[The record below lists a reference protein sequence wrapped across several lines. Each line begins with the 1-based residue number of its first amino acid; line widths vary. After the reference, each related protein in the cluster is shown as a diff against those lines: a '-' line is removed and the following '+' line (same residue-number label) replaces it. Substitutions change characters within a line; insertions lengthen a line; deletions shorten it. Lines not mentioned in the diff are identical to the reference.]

1 MHGYGSGKGVKAG
14 QVKINAMHLKNK
26 FHCRSI
32 LFVPASRPSRYRK
45 AVAGGADIA
54 CVDLEDVITPGIKVA
69 AWQNVRNLFT
79 SSDGLRVLKINPL
92 SSESGL
98 RDVLLLLEQVS
109 KPDIIL
115 LPKVESAEEIA
126 WLNQL
131 IEPVEQPI
139 GLLPLIETAK
149 GLQNSREIA
158 TSKNV
163 LAIAFGSVGLCT
175 EIGVDMS
182 WDSLFYARSRILQ
195 AATYA
200 NIGAI
205 DGPCFDLEDTEG
217 LLREAQRVAALGFSG
232 KVALNPRQ
240 IDPIHQGFSPTEESL
255 QSAHKIVQAFKANS
269 NRVLVVDGRMV
280 DLPVIER
287 ALKLVSP
294 IEK

>member
-1 MHGYGSGKGVKAG
+1 M
-14 QVKINAMHLKNK
+14 KINAMHLKNK

-32 LFVPASRPSRYRK
+32 LFVPAARPSWYRK

-54 CVDLEDVITPGIKVA
+54 CVDLEDAITPGIKEA

-98 RDVLLLLEQVS
+98 RDVLLVLEQVS

-131 IEPVEQPI
+131 IKPVEQSI

-163 LAIAFGSVGLCT
+163 LAIVFGSEGFCT
-175 EIGVDMS
+175 EIGADMS

-195 AATYA
+195 ATIYA

-205 DGPCFDLEDTEG
+205 DGPRLDLEDTEG
-217 LLREAQRVAALGFSG
+217 LLLEAQRVAALGFSG

-240 IDPIHQGFSPTEESL
+240 IAPIHQGFSPTEDSL
-255 QSAHKIVQAFKANS
+255 QSAHEIVQAFKANPS
-269 NRVLVVDGRMV
+269 RVLVVDGRMV
-280 DLPVIER
+280 DWPVIER
-287 ALKLVSP
+287 ALKLVSLP
-294 IEK
+294 ER